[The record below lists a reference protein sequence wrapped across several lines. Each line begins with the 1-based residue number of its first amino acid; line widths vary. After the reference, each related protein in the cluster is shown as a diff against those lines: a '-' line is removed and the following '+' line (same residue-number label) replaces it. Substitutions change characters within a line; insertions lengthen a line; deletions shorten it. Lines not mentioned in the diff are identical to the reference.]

1 MNRRKRTLLIFGL
14 ALLFLAAVTLSG
26 MLCHDAARKTDF
38 SVKNLRPCGLYL
50 FGTDWLGRDM
60 LARTLTGLSMSIRI
74 GLCTAGI
81 SACIAL
87 TLGIMSAVLGIIALV
102 SLFFAVY
109 ETFRNQG
116 QALVKYGVAALF
128 ALLFA
133 LAGIVLGIMSK
144 MEEDRFYLFS
154 YLGII
159 LNLLAIAG
167 IGFIIYA
174 GVYGI

>member
-1 MNRRKRTLLIFGL
+1 MGRKYIF
-14 ALLFLAAVTLSG
+14 TNKKES
-26 MLCHDAARKTDF
+26 K
-38 SVKNLRPCGLYL
+38 K
-50 FGTDWLGRDM
+50 
-60 LARTLTGLSMSIRI
+60 
-74 GLCTAGI
+74 
-81 SACIAL
+81 
-87 TLGIMSAVLGIIALV
+87 GIMSAVLGIIALV

-144 MEEDRFYLFS
+144 MEEARFYLFS

>member
-1 MNRRKRTLLIFGL
+1 MGRKYIF
-14 ALLFLAAVTLSG
+14 TNKKES
-26 MLCHDAARKTDF
+26 K
-38 SVKNLRPCGLYL
+38 K
-50 FGTDWLGRDM
+50 
-60 LARTLTGLSMSIRI
+60 
-74 GLCTAGI
+74 
-81 SACIAL
+81 
-87 TLGIMSAVLGIIALV
+87 GIMSAVLGIIALV

-167 IGFIIYA
+167 IGVIIYA

>member
-1 MNRRKRTLLIFGL
+1 MGRKYIF
-14 ALLFLAAVTLSG
+14 TNKKES
-26 MLCHDAARKTDF
+26 K
-38 SVKNLRPCGLYL
+38 K
-50 FGTDWLGRDM
+50 
-60 LARTLTGLSMSIRI
+60 
-74 GLCTAGI
+74 
-81 SACIAL
+81 
-87 TLGIMSAVLGIIALV
+87 GIMSAVLGIIALV

-154 YLGII
+154 YLGFI

>member
-1 MNRRKRTLLIFGL
+1 MRRKYIF
-14 ALLFLAAVTLSG
+14 TNKKES
-26 MLCHDAARKTDF
+26 K
-38 SVKNLRPCGLYL
+38 K
-50 FGTDWLGRDM
+50 
-60 LARTLTGLSMSIRI
+60 
-74 GLCTAGI
+74 
-81 SACIAL
+81 
-87 TLGIMSAVLGIIALV
+87 GIMSAVLGIIALV

>member
-1 MNRRKRTLLIFGL
+1 MGRKYIF
-14 ALLFLAAVTLSG
+14 TNKKES
-26 MLCHDAARKTDF
+26 K
-38 SVKNLRPCGLYL
+38 K
-50 FGTDWLGRDM
+50 
-60 LARTLTGLSMSIRI
+60 
-74 GLCTAGI
+74 
-81 SACIAL
+81 
-87 TLGIMSAVLGIIALV
+87 GIMSAVLGIIALV
-102 SLFFAVY
+102 SPFFAVY

>member
-1 MNRRKRTLLIFGL
+1 MGRKYIF
-14 ALLFLAAVTLSG
+14 TNKKES
-26 MLCHDAARKTDF
+26 K
-38 SVKNLRPCGLYL
+38 K
-50 FGTDWLGRDM
+50 
-60 LARTLTGLSMSIRI
+60 
-74 GLCTAGI
+74 
-81 SACIAL
+81 
-87 TLGIMSAVLGIIALV
+87 GIMSAVLGLIALV

-109 ETFRNQG
+109 ETFKNQG

-133 LAGIVLGIMSK
+133 LAGMVLGIMSK

>member
-1 MNRRKRTLLIFGL
+1 MGRKYIF
-14 ALLFLAAVTLSG
+14 TNKKES
-26 MLCHDAARKTDF
+26 K
-38 SVKNLRPCGLYL
+38 K
-50 FGTDWLGRDM
+50 
-60 LARTLTGLSMSIRI
+60 
-74 GLCTAGI
+74 
-81 SACIAL
+81 
-87 TLGIMSAVLGIIALV
+87 GIMAAVLGIIALV
-102 SLFFAVY
+102 SLFLAVY

>member
-1 MNRRKRTLLIFGL
+1 MGRKYIF
-14 ALLFLAAVTLSG
+14 TNKKQS
-26 MLCHDAARKTDF
+26 K
-38 SVKNLRPCGLYL
+38 K
-50 FGTDWLGRDM
+50 
-60 LARTLTGLSMSIRI
+60 
-74 GLCTAGI
+74 
-81 SACIAL
+81 
-87 TLGIMSAVLGIIALV
+87 GIMSAVLGIIALV

>member
-1 MNRRKRTLLIFGL
+1 MGRKYIF
-14 ALLFLAAVTLSG
+14 TNKKES
-26 MLCHDAARKTDF
+26 K
-38 SVKNLRPCGLYL
+38 K
-50 FGTDWLGRDM
+50 
-60 LARTLTGLSMSIRI
+60 
-74 GLCTAGI
+74 
-81 SACIAL
+81 
-87 TLGIMSAVLGIIALV
+87 GIMSAVLGIIALV
-102 SLFFAVY
+102 SLFLAVY

-116 QALVKYGVAALF
+116 QALLKYGVAALF

>member
-1 MNRRKRTLLIFGL
+1 MGRKYIF
-14 ALLFLAAVTLSG
+14 TNKKES
-26 MLCHDAARKTDF
+26 K
-38 SVKNLRPCGLYL
+38 K
-50 FGTDWLGRDM
+50 
-60 LARTLTGLSMSIRI
+60 
-74 GLCTAGI
+74 
-81 SACIAL
+81 
-87 TLGIMSAVLGIIALV
+87 GIMSAVLGIIALA

-116 QALVKYGVAALF
+116 QALVVAALF

-133 LAGIVLGIMSK
+133 LAGVVLGIMSK

-159 LNLLAIAG
+159 LNLMAIAG

>member
-1 MNRRKRTLLIFGL
+1 MGRKYIF
-14 ALLFLAAVTLSG
+14 TNKKES
-26 MLCHDAARKTDF
+26 K
-38 SVKNLRPCGLYL
+38 K
-50 FGTDWLGRDM
+50 
-60 LARTLTGLSMSIRI
+60 
-74 GLCTAGI
+74 
-81 SACIAL
+81 
-87 TLGIMSAVLGIIALV
+87 GIMSAVLGIIALV

-159 LNLLAIAG
+159 LNLMAIAG

>member
-1 MNRRKRTLLIFGL
+1 MGRKYIF
-14 ALLFLAAVTLSG
+14 TNKKES
-26 MLCHDAARKTDF
+26 K
-38 SVKNLRPCGLYL
+38 K
-50 FGTDWLGRDM
+50 
-60 LARTLTGLSMSIRI
+60 
-74 GLCTAGI
+74 
-81 SACIAL
+81 
-87 TLGIMSAVLGIIALV
+87 GIMSAVLGIIALV
-102 SLFFAVY
+102 SLIFAVY

>member
-1 MNRRKRTLLIFGL
+1 MGRKYIF
-14 ALLFLAAVTLSG
+14 TNKKES
-26 MLCHDAARKTDF
+26 K
-38 SVKNLRPCGLYL
+38 K
-50 FGTDWLGRDM
+50 
-60 LARTLTGLSMSIRI
+60 
-74 GLCTAGI
+74 
-81 SACIAL
+81 
-87 TLGIMSAVLGIIALV
+87 GIMSAVLGLIALA

>member
-1 MNRRKRTLLIFGL
+1 MGRKYIF
-14 ALLFLAAVTLSG
+14 TNKKES
-26 MLCHDAARKTDF
+26 K
-38 SVKNLRPCGLYL
+38 K
-50 FGTDWLGRDM
+50 
-60 LARTLTGLSMSIRI
+60 
-74 GLCTAGI
+74 
-81 SACIAL
+81 
-87 TLGIMSAVLGIIALV
+87 GIMSAVLGIIALV
-102 SLFFAVY
+102 SLFLAVY

-133 LAGIVLGIMSK
+133 LAGMVLGIMSK

>member
-1 MNRRKRTLLIFGL
+1 MGRKYIF
-14 ALLFLAAVTLSG
+14 TNKKES
-26 MLCHDAARKTDF
+26 K
-38 SVKNLRPCGLYL
+38 K
-50 FGTDWLGRDM
+50 
-60 LARTLTGLSMSIRI
+60 
-74 GLCTAGI
+74 
-81 SACIAL
+81 
-87 TLGIMSAVLGIIALV
+87 GIMSAVLGIIALA

-133 LAGIVLGIMSK
+133 LAGMVLGIMSK

>member
-1 MNRRKRTLLIFGL
+1 MGRKYIF
-14 ALLFLAAVTLSG
+14 TNKKES
-26 MLCHDAARKTDF
+26 K
-38 SVKNLRPCGLYL
+38 K
-50 FGTDWLGRDM
+50 
-60 LARTLTGLSMSIRI
+60 
-74 GLCTAGI
+74 
-81 SACIAL
+81 
-87 TLGIMSAVLGIIALV
+87 GIMSAVLGIIALA

-133 LAGIVLGIMSK
+133 LAGMVLGIMSK

-174 GVYGI
+174 GVYEI

>member
-1 MNRRKRTLLIFGL
+1 MGRKYIF
-14 ALLFLAAVTLSG
+14 TNKKES
-26 MLCHDAARKTDF
+26 K
-38 SVKNLRPCGLYL
+38 K
-50 FGTDWLGRDM
+50 
-60 LARTLTGLSMSIRI
+60 
-74 GLCTAGI
+74 
-81 SACIAL
+81 
-87 TLGIMSAVLGIIALV
+87 GIMSAVLGIIALV

-154 YLGII
+154 YLWII

>member
-1 MNRRKRTLLIFGL
+1 MGRKYIF
-14 ALLFLAAVTLSG
+14 TNKKES
-26 MLCHDAARKTDF
+26 K
-38 SVKNLRPCGLYL
+38 K
-50 FGTDWLGRDM
+50 
-60 LARTLTGLSMSIRI
+60 
-74 GLCTAGI
+74 
-81 SACIAL
+81 
-87 TLGIMSAVLGIIALV
+87 GIMSAVLGIIALV

-154 YLGII
+154 YLVII

>member
-1 MNRRKRTLLIFGL
+1 MGRKYIF
-14 ALLFLAAVTLSG
+14 TNKKES
-26 MLCHDAARKTDF
+26 K
-38 SVKNLRPCGLYL
+38 K
-50 FGTDWLGRDM
+50 
-60 LARTLTGLSMSIRI
+60 
-74 GLCTAGI
+74 
-81 SACIAL
+81 
-87 TLGIMSAVLGIIALV
+87 GIMSAVLGIIALA

-116 QALVKYGVAALF
+116 QVLVKYGVAALF

-133 LAGIVLGIMSK
+133 LAGVVLGIMSK

-159 LNLLAIAG
+159 LNLMAIAG

>member
-1 MNRRKRTLLIFGL
+1 MGRKYIF
-14 ALLFLAAVTLSG
+14 TNKKES
-26 MLCHDAARKTDF
+26 K
-38 SVKNLRPCGLYL
+38 K
-50 FGTDWLGRDM
+50 
-60 LARTLTGLSMSIRI
+60 
-74 GLCTAGI
+74 
-81 SACIAL
+81 
-87 TLGIMSAVLGIIALV
+87 GIMSAVLGIIALV
-102 SLFFAVY
+102 SLFLAVY

-159 LNLLAIAG
+159 LNLLAMAG

>member
-1 MNRRKRTLLIFGL
+1 MGRKFIF
-14 ALLFLAAVTLSG
+14 TNKKES
-26 MLCHDAARKTDF
+26 K
-38 SVKNLRPCGLYL
+38 K
-50 FGTDWLGRDM
+50 
-60 LARTLTGLSMSIRI
+60 
-74 GLCTAGI
+74 
-81 SACIAL
+81 
-87 TLGIMSAVLGIIALV
+87 GIMSAVLGIIALV

>member
-1 MNRRKRTLLIFGL
+1 MRRKYIF
-14 ALLFLAAVTLSG
+14 TNKKES
-26 MLCHDAARKTDF
+26 K
-38 SVKNLRPCGLYL
+38 K
-50 FGTDWLGRDM
+50 
-60 LARTLTGLSMSIRI
+60 
-74 GLCTAGI
+74 
-81 SACIAL
+81 
-87 TLGIMSAVLGIIALV
+87 GIMSAVLGIIALV
-102 SLFFAVY
+102 SLFLAVY

>member
-1 MNRRKRTLLIFGL
+1 MGRKYIF
-14 ALLFLAAVTLSG
+14 TNKKES
-26 MLCHDAARKTDF
+26 K
-38 SVKNLRPCGLYL
+38 K
-50 FGTDWLGRDM
+50 
-60 LARTLTGLSMSIRI
+60 
-74 GLCTAGI
+74 
-81 SACIAL
+81 
-87 TLGIMSAVLGIIALV
+87 GIMSAVLGIIALV

-116 QALVKYGVAALF
+116 QALVKY
-128 ALLFA
+128 
-133 LAGIVLGIMSK
+133 GIMSK

>member
-1 MNRRKRTLLIFGL
+1 MGRKYIF
-14 ALLFLAAVTLSG
+14 TNKKES
-26 MLCHDAARKTDF
+26 K
-38 SVKNLRPCGLYL
+38 K
-50 FGTDWLGRDM
+50 
-60 LARTLTGLSMSIRI
+60 
-74 GLCTAGI
+74 
-81 SACIAL
+81 
-87 TLGIMSAVLGIIALV
+87 GIMSAVLGIIALV
-102 SLFFAVY
+102 SLFFALY

>member
-1 MNRRKRTLLIFGL
+1 MGRKYIF
-14 ALLFLAAVTLSG
+14 TNKKES
-26 MLCHDAARKTDF
+26 K
-38 SVKNLRPCGLYL
+38 K
-50 FGTDWLGRDM
+50 
-60 LARTLTGLSMSIRI
+60 
-74 GLCTAGI
+74 
-81 SACIAL
+81 
-87 TLGIMSAVLGIIALV
+87 GIMSAVLGLIALV

-116 QALVKYGVAALF
+116 QALIKYGVAALF

-133 LAGIVLGIMSK
+133 LAGMVLGIMSK

>member
-1 MNRRKRTLLIFGL
+1 MGRKYIF
-14 ALLFLAAVTLSG
+14 TS
-26 MLCHDAARKTDF
+26 KKE
-38 SVKNLRPCGLYL
+38 SKK
-50 FGTDWLGRDM
+50 
-60 LARTLTGLSMSIRI
+60 
-74 GLCTAGI
+74 
-81 SACIAL
+81 
-87 TLGIMSAVLGIIALV
+87 GIMSAVLGIIALV

>member
-1 MNRRKRTLLIFGL
+1 MGRKYIF
-14 ALLFLAAVTLSG
+14 TNKKES
-26 MLCHDAARKTDF
+26 K
-38 SVKNLRPCGLYL
+38 K
-50 FGTDWLGRDM
+50 
-60 LARTLTGLSMSIRI
+60 
-74 GLCTAGI
+74 
-81 SACIAL
+81 
-87 TLGIMSAVLGIIALV
+87 GIMSAVLGIIALA

-133 LAGIVLGIMSK
+133 LAGVVLGIMSK

-154 YLGII
+154 YLRII
-159 LNLLAIAG
+159 LNLMAIAG

>member
-1 MNRRKRTLLIFGL
+1 MGRKYIF
-14 ALLFLAAVTLSG
+14 TNKKES
-26 MLCHDAARKTDF
+26 K
-38 SVKNLRPCGLYL
+38 K
-50 FGTDWLGRDM
+50 
-60 LARTLTGLSMSIRI
+60 
-74 GLCTAGI
+74 
-81 SACIAL
+81 
-87 TLGIMSAVLGIIALV
+87 GIMSAVLGIIALV
-102 SLFFAVY
+102 SLFLAVY

-174 GVYGI
+174 GVYGL

>member
-1 MNRRKRTLLIFGL
+1 MGRKYIF
-14 ALLFLAAVTLSG
+14 TNKKES
-26 MLCHDAARKTDF
+26 K
-38 SVKNLRPCGLYL
+38 K
-50 FGTDWLGRDM
+50 
-60 LARTLTGLSMSIRI
+60 
-74 GLCTAGI
+74 
-81 SACIAL
+81 
-87 TLGIMSAVLGIIALV
+87 GIMSAVLGIIALV
-102 SLFFAVY
+102 SLFLAVY

-167 IGFIIYA
+167 IGFIINA

>member
-1 MNRRKRTLLIFGL
+1 MGRKYIF
-14 ALLFLAAVTLSG
+14 TNKKES
-26 MLCHDAARKTDF
+26 K
-38 SVKNLRPCGLYL
+38 K
-50 FGTDWLGRDM
+50 
-60 LARTLTGLSMSIRI
+60 
-74 GLCTAGI
+74 
-81 SACIAL
+81 
-87 TLGIMSAVLGIIALV
+87 GIMSAVLGIIALV

-116 QALVKYGVAALF
+116 QALVKYVVAALF

>member
-1 MNRRKRTLLIFGL
+1 MGRKYIF
-14 ALLFLAAVTLSG
+14 TNKKES
-26 MLCHDAARKTDF
+26 K
-38 SVKNLRPCGLYL
+38 K
-50 FGTDWLGRDM
+50 
-60 LARTLTGLSMSIRI
+60 
-74 GLCTAGI
+74 
-81 SACIAL
+81 
-87 TLGIMSAVLGIIALV
+87 GIMSAVLGIIALA

-133 LAGIVLGIMSK
+133 LAGVVLGIMSK
-144 MEEDRFYLFS
+144 MEEDIFYLFS

-159 LNLLAIAG
+159 LNLMAIAG